1 MDRRSFVELGLKLSG
16 ASALGLP
23 ALAFQD
29 EKSNLKITGVR
40 IVRTRPRRPTP
51 SYTPAPG
58 SWSTNG
64 VEVANPMSIY
74 PAYKATRSLWN
85 PDPAFAVVLSLA
97 SVSVIEYGHRRNWP
111 ASASPDVRQSTDHTL
126 QMREQ

>member
-1 MDRRSFVELGLKLSG
+1 MDRRSFLELGLKLSG
-16 ASALGLP
+16 VSALPLP

-58 SWSTNG
+58 SWSTGG

-74 PAYKATRSLWN
+74 PEYKATRSLWN
-85 PDPAFAVVLSLA
+85 RDPGLRCRVVARVSL
-97 SVSVIEYGHRRNWP
+97 RNRIRP
-111 ASASPDVRQSTDHTL
+111 PSQLARVGQP
-126 QMREQ
+126 

>member
-1 MDRRSFVELGLKLSG
+1 MDRRTFIELGLKLSG

-40 IVRTRPRRPTP
+40 IVQTRPKRPLP

-58 SWSTNG
+58 SWSTG
-64 VEVANPMSIY
+64 GLEVANPMSIY
-74 PAYKATRSLWN
+74 SEYKATRSFWN
-85 PDPAFAVVLSLA
+85 PDPGKLGAFTVEIS
-97 SVSVIEYGHRRNWP
+97 
-111 ASASPDVRQSTDHTL
+111 
-126 QMREQ
+126 

>member
-1 MDRRSFVELGLKLSG
+1 MNRRSFNKLTLSG
-16 ASALGLP
+16 AAALPLP

-40 IVRTRPRRPTP
+40 IVRTRPKRPFP

-58 SWSTNG
+58 SWSTGG

-74 PAYKATRSLWN
+74 PQYKATRSLWN
-85 PDPAFAVVLSLA
+85 PDPGKLEGFCVEITTDKGVTG
-97 SVSVIEYGHRRNWP
+97 YG
-111 ASASPDVRQSTDHTL
+111 
-126 QMREQ
+126 